1 MNFPKPPLSN
11 PRYTGW
17 SDDYHPTPLPIIL
30 PVPPKFPS
38 QSGYQI
44 QFKNNPA
51 YGKNYKL
58 IFPDNFVN
66 LPKHQFSF
74 NTPQAN
80 QFSDANPMNWIKP

>member
-1 MNFPKPPLSN
+1 MNFQKPPLSN

-30 PVPPKFPS
+30 PVPLKSPS

-51 YGKNYKL
+51 YGKNYSL
-58 IFPDNFVN
+58 IFPNDFEHQQ
-66 LPKHQFSF
+66 KHQFSY
-74 NTPQAN
+74 NTPHQNA
-80 QFSDANPMNWIKP
+80 FSDAWIKP